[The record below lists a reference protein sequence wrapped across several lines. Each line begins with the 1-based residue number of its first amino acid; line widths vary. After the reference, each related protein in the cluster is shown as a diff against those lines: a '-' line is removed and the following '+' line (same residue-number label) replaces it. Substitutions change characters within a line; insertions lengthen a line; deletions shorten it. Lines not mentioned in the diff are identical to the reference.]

1 MKYEN
6 LRQKIFGGILPAM
19 ATPINPDSE
28 EVSGPVV
35 EQLVDFLI
43 NSGVNGLF
51 VGGSTGEGI
60 LLPQDERMM
69 LHETAITAAASRVPV
84 LVHVGAN
91 NTRESISLAEH
102 AASISADGIVAVTPF
117 FYPVHDNAIL
127 DHFKAISS
135 AAPETPFFAYDIPH
149 MAVNGVSP
157 DLLLRM
163 KSDIPS
169 FAGVKC
175 SNPNAQKIRGLL
187 DAASEDVMVLVGNER
202 IALGSLALGAHG
214 LISGLATAIPEPFV
228 SLVKDFSAGRLEQA
242 RYNQKLINRLLDPV
256 PAGARIGAIKE
267 MIEQRSIAAGPP
279 LAPRP
284 KPSSDWLSWQQV
296 EKWLSE
302 GEQ

>member
-6 LRQKIFGGILPAM
+6 LRQKIYGGVLPAM
-19 ATPINPDSE
+19 ATPIDPDSE
-28 EVSGPVV
+28 KVSGFVV

-69 LHETAITAAASRVPV
+69 LHETALSAAAMRVPI

-102 AASISADGIVAVTPF
+102 AASIRADGIVAVTPL
-117 FYPVHDNAIL
+117 FYPVHDDAIL
-127 DHFKAISS
+127 GHFKAIAA
-135 AAPETPFFAYDIPH
+135 AAPDTPFFAYDIPQ

-157 DLLLRM
+157 DLLRRM
-163 KSDIPS
+163 KTAIPS

-175 SNPNAQKIRGLL
+175 SNPNAQKIRELI
-187 DAASEDVMVLVGNER
+187 DVASEDAIVLVGNER
-202 IALGSLALGAHG
+202 IALGSLALGAYG

-228 SLVKDFSAGRLEQA
+228 ELVKDFFAGELDRA
-242 RYNQKLINRLLDPV
+242 RYNQKLINELLDKI
-256 PAGARIGAIKE
+256 PAGARIGAIKD
-267 MIEQRSIAAGPP
+267 MIDQRGIAAGPP

-284 KPSSDWLSWQQV
+284 QPSSNWLAWEQV
-296 EKWLSE
+296 KKWLAT